1 MNETVENVK
10 PKKKISITQFATEV
24 RSEARKI
31 TWARRG
37 ETVSSSIQV
46 FIMVVIAALFFFLV
60 DTILKMGVGGLL
72 SFASGL
78 GGK

>member
-10 PKKKISITQFATEV
+10 PKKKTSLAQFATEV
-24 RSEARKI
+24 RSETRKI
-31 TWARRG
+31 TWATRG

-60 DTILKMGVGGLL
+60 DTVLKMGVGGLL
-72 SFASGL
+72 NLASGFT
-78 GGK
+78 GK